1 MPTAS
6 DYEGQNSFNVAT
18 IPVRYFWNGWLYR
31 ILGRSFVNFDSGPA
45 ASWTDFWWRGT
56 SGEVGAFWYAY
67 TSAWLP
73 VSLLTSENQGRLV
86 EAWLAA
92 SRRWPV
98 SFHFNKGLAGAP
110 AAAIAAVRRTA
121 TNPDVLDAFALAIVA
136 AEGPPAF
143 EGFPGPDLAT
153 ADANRSR
160 VQAAM
165 AALRA
170 AAPDTGTYV
179 NECDYFQADW
189 QRAFWGSNYPRLLEI
204 KRRYDP
210 AGLFFAHHGVGSED
224 WSADG
229 FTFSSG

>member
-1 MPTAS
+1 
-6 DYEGQNSFNVAT
+6 
-18 IPVRYFWNGWLYR
+18 
-31 ILGRSFVNFDSGPA
+31 
-45 ASWTDFWWRGT
+45 
-56 SGEVGAFWYAY
+56 
-67 TSAWLP
+67 
-73 VSLLTSENQGRLV
+73 
-86 EAWLAA
+86 
-92 SRRWPV
+92 
-98 SFHFNKGLAGAP
+98 
-110 AAAIAAVRRTA
+110 VRRTA
-121 TNPDVLDAFALAIVA
+121 TNPDVLDAFALAIIA

-143 EGFPGPDLAT
+143 EGFPAPDLST

-170 AAPDTGTYV
+170 AAPDTGTYF

-189 QRAFWGSNYPRLLEI
+189 QRTFWGSNYPRLLEI

-229 FTFSSG
+229 TFSSG